1 MLQNWVLSRLET
13 IKDSNYILVRDPMR
27 LFPEADRTIHTFGR
41 ENGFTVIVAAT
52 NLVFRELYEHAV
64 ADPETKKLLVID
76 RAPLRRRINL
86 SIMKAPPPF
95 YPDLLSNIPSE
106 ARVELDLQQFL
117 KEITGDP
124 NWPTDTNEP
133 RYARLITKHLDGVL
147 QAHKNLRNSDP
158 KRFTDADFRKI
169 VAYAALGIANAA
181 FKKLDAEDYWK
192 IGLIG
197 HEAIEELDQLV
208 PEITK
213 PIKAELEKAPAPYC
227 WFAQHDPAI
236 VIRAFYLS
244 VILAQHTDDW
254 SLLLANIDPALK
266 PLSKIDTKILHE
278 AAPKLIN
285 INSAQASKDL
295 EEVERSLDKEAF
307 QFLLIDQLKI
317 VNPESFTTIIEKE
330 RYSTLIRSLALLL
343 GLDNLLSTKPL
354 MDEQKRIE
362 ASLFSMGDYKEALF
376 VDARKSIHWPDL
388 KEAYRLASDIHQ
400 LKNELAGFVKNLKV
414 INRKDLSFKLFREA
428 WNDKRINRLEYYLP
442 ALERLVYSGNLLP
455 CLEGDL
461 PSVFSNALNR
471 IQQNVR
477 TVVDGIQKQFDEVN
491 KRFQEMVSDQYPQWV
506 KKDSEVFLTS
516 QFIRRCLKA
525 YWDPQNE
532 KAVLF
537 IFDGM
542 RYDIWDEFLWP
553 MLSDRFQLLADLP
566 ASSILPS
573 ETHITR
579 KAISAGTY
587 PDEFDTNKGE
597 DKLLKES
604 LIREFGF
611 KGEVRVVPPKGGG
624 VGETVRYQAGN
635 LNVYIL
641 DLCDKEL
648 HKVSMK
654 TLPDGRMIPSRPLSF
669 IYKQHIQN
677 IIDTEMMAIVRDLPP
692 NTKVFVTAD
701 HGFGRVGREPLWF
714 EEADLNENEDCSYLN
729 CWLRVPIGAHTPAK
743 VRDNII
749 VFTPEQLRIPKQE
762 TRTIQKTG
770 QTIKKEY
777 KGIAFPRVGY
787 SFSRKGAHYNPDAY
801 SHGGISIQEMM
812 IPMVVLKV
820 RPRDE
825 GLLRIDEIAG
835 PTEVVEGEEIEFKL
849 TLNKAAVRTLL
860 DEDLRVDVEAT
871 YSREPEKN
879 SLPQQVVYV
888 TTKGET
894 ATFRFMPA
902 SDEAT
907 PEERKQGIME
917 RTFTVTLSYHGG
929 KRLLRQLRT
938 KKFTVQLN
946 SEKIIRR
953 VGNLGSIL
961 GLTPKSMR

>member
-1 MLQNWVLSRLET
+1 MLQNWVLSKLEL
-13 IKDSNYILVRDPMR
+13 IKKSNYVLVRDPMR
-27 LFPEADRTIHTFGR
+27 LLPEADRTIHTFGR
-41 ENGFTVIVAAT
+41 ENGFTVIMAAT
-52 NLVFRELYEHAV
+52 NLVFRELYENAV
-64 ADPETKKLLVID
+64 ADSETKKLLVID
-76 RAPLRRRINL
+76 RAPIRRKINP

-95 YPDLLSNIPSE
+95 YPDLLSNIPTE
-106 ARVELDLQQFL
+106 ARVELDLRQFL
-117 KEITGDP
+117 QEITGDP

-133 RYARLITKHLDGVL
+133 QYARLITKNLDAVL

-169 VAYAALGIANAA
+169 VAYAALGIAVAA

-227 WFAQHDPAI
+227 WFARHDPVI

-266 PLSKIDTKILHE
+266 PLSKIDTKVLYE
-278 AAPKLIN
+278 AAPKLLN
-285 INSAQASKDL
+285 INSAQANKDL

-307 QFLLIDQLKI
+307 QFLLIDQLSI

-330 RYSTLIRSLALLL
+330 HYSTLIRSLALLL
-343 GLDNLLSTKPL
+343 GLDNLLSNKPSV
-354 MDEQKRIE
+354 DEQKRIE
-362 ASLFSMGDYKEALF
+362 ACLFSKGDYKEPLF
-376 VDARKSIHWPDL
+376 VDSRKSIVWSDL
-388 KEAYRLASDIHQ
+388 KEAYRLASGIYQ

-442 ALERLVYSGNLLP
+442 ALERLVQSGNLLP
-455 CLEGDL
+455 CPEGDL

-477 TVVDGIQKQFDEVN
+477 AAVDGVQKQFDEMN
-491 KRFQEMVSDQYPQWV
+491 KRFQEMVGDQYPQWV
-506 KKDSEVFLTS
+506 KKDSEIYLTS

-525 YWDPQNE
+525 HWDPSNE
-532 KAVLF
+532 RAVLF

-597 DKLLKES
+597 DRLLKES

-635 LNVYIL
+635 LDVYIL
-641 DLCDKEL
+641 ELCDKEL

-654 TLPDGRMIPSRPLSF
+654 TLPDGRMVPSRPLSF

-677 IIDTEMMAIVRDLPP
+677 IIDTEMMAIVRDFPP
-692 NTKVFVTAD
+692 NAKVFVTAD

-714 EEADLNENEDCSYLN
+714 EEDDLNENEDCSYSN

-749 VFTPEQLRIPKQE
+749 VFTPEQLRMPKQE

-770 QTIKKEY
+770 KTIKKEY
-777 KGIAFPRVGY
+777 KAIAFPRVGY

-812 IPMVVLKV
+812 IPMVVLKT
-820 RPRDE
+820 RPSDE
-825 GLLRIDEIAG
+825 GLLRVDEIAG

-849 TLNKAAVRTLL
+849 TLNKAAARTLL

-879 SLPQQVVYV
+879 SLPHQVVYA
-888 TTKGET
+888 TTKGQT
-894 ATFRFMPA
+894 ATFRFTFA
-902 SDEAT
+902 FDEAT

-917 RTFTVTLSYHGG
+917 RTFTVTAGYHEG